1 MIKMEGS
8 GIYRLGMSWG
18 YMPGISETLRTEE
31 SGERKASFNQFNHG
45 EVCINRRRAGVSLWI
60 LITHLFTFAPSPA
73 LLSSSRDKVTV

>member
-45 EVCINRRRAGVSLWI
+45 EVCINQRRGGC
-60 LITHLFTFAPSPA
+60 
-73 LLSSSRDKVTV
+73 LSGS